1 LQKGYLKILQFQ
13 LYDQPD
19 LFAKIKQQQFEV
31 TEYILITVS
40 ETLFK
45 WILFLHKQRFFGITH
60 LLFMLTANVCD
71 FCDI

>member
-45 WILFLHKQRFFGITH
+45 WILFLHKQRCFWYYAFAFYVDSEC
-60 LLFMLTANVCD
+60 L
-71 FCDI
+71 